1 MKNKIKILKCKDVLQ
16 ITSLSTSTMY
26 RMIQDNRFPAPIK
39 LSTHAAGWIESE
51 VYEWISE
58 QMAKRGKTNDDT

>member
-1 MKNKIKILKCKDVLQ
+1 MENKIKILKCKDVLQ

-26 RMIQDNRFPAPIK
+26 RMIKQNRFPAPIK

-51 VYEWISE
+51 VYEWISG

>member
-1 MKNKIKILKCKDVLQ
+1 MENKIKILKCKDVLQ

-26 RMIQDNRFPAPIK
+26 RMIQENRFPAPIK

-51 VYEWISE
+51 VYEWIRS
-58 QMAKRGKTNDDT
+58 QMDKRGQTNDHT